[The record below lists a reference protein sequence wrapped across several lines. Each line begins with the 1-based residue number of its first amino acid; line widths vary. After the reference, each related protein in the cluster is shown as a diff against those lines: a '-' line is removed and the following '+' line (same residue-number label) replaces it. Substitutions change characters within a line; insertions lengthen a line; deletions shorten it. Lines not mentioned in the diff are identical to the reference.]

1 LSTDTL
7 SRPKIRFR
15 GRSFMALVLAPEAP
29 LEGWLAE
36 LDTVLTRSPTFF
48 VGRAVV
54 LEASALKG
62 GRAEIMELI
71 AALHDRGIRIIGLEG
86 ADPSVHGLGLP
97 PSLLGG
103 RGTSDI
109 EAPQEGAAP
118 AAQPPSSLT
127 IETSV
132 RSGQSVLFPEGDVT
146 ILGAVSSGAE
156 VIAGGSVHVYGALRG
171 RVIAGVD
178 GRPGARIFCRK
189 LEAELLAIDGL
200 YQTADDLRADLRG
213 QAVQISL
220 DGDTMTIT
228 PLD

>member
-1 LSTDTL
+1 
-7 SRPKIRFR
+7 
-15 GRSFMALVLAPEAP
+15 MALVLAPEAP

-36 LDTVLTRSPTFF
+36 LDTVLARSPTFF
-48 VGRAVV
+48 VGRPVV
-54 LEASALKG
+54 LDASVLKG

-118 AAQPPSSLT
+118 AAQPASSLT

-146 ILGAVSSGAE
+146 ILGSVSSGAE

-178 GRPGARIFCRK
+178 GRSGARIFCRK

-213 QAVQISL
+213 QAVKISL
-220 DGDTMTIT
+220 DGDAMTIT

>member
-1 LSTDTL
+1 
-7 SRPKIRFR
+7 
-15 GRSFMALVLAPEAP
+15 MALVLAPEAP

-36 LDTVLTRSPTFF
+36 LDTVLARSPTFF
-48 VGRAVV
+48 DGRAVV
-54 LEASALKG
+54 LDVSALKG

-118 AAQPPSSLT
+118 PPQPPSSLT

>member
-1 LSTDTL
+1 LITETC

-29 LEGWLAE
+29 VDDWLHE
-36 LDTVLTRSPTFF
+36 LDAVLARSPTFF

-54 LEASALKG
+54 LDVSSLAG

-71 AALHDRGIRIIGLEG
+71 PALHDRGVRIIGLEG
-86 ADPSVHGLGLP
+86 ADPAIHGLGLP

-103 RGTSDI
+103 RTTSDV
-109 EAPQEGAAP
+109 EAPHEGSAP
-118 AAQPPSSLT
+118 PPRPPPSLT
-127 IETSV
+127 LETSV

-146 ILGAVSSGAE
+146 ILGSVSSGAE

-220 DGDTMTIT
+220 DGDTMAIT
-228 PLD
+228 PFD

>member
-1 LSTDTL
+1 LITETC

-29 LEGWLAE
+29 LDEWLRE
-36 LDTVLTRSPTFF
+36 LDTVLARSPTFF
-48 VGRAVV
+48 IGRAVV
-54 LEASALKG
+54 LDVSSLRID
-62 GRAEIMELI
+62 RAEIMELI
-71 AALHDRGIRIIGLEG
+71 PALHDRGIRIIGLEG
-86 ADPSVHGLGLP
+86 ADPSLHGLGLP

-103 RGTSDI
+103 RTTSDV
-109 EAPQEGAAP
+109 EAPEEGSAP
-118 AAQPPSSLT
+118 PPRPPSSLT

-132 RSGQSVLFPEGDVT
+132 RSGQSVLFPEGDLT
-146 ILGAVSSGAE
+146 ILGSVSSGAE

-200 YQTADDLRADLRG
+200 YQTADDIRADLRG

-220 DGDTMTIT
+220 DGDTMAIA